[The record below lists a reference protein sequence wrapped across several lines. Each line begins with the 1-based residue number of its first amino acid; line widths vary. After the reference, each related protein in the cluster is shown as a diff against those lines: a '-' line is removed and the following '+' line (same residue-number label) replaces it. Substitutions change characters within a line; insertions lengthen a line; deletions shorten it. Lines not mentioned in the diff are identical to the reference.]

1 MLALSWPDAVFRSR
15 VLTVCPSAAV
25 VVTWLIGTA
34 VLDVVDVLNP
44 EEDRHAADHD

>member
-1 MLALSWPDAVFRSR
+1 MLALSWPDAVFQS
-15 VLTVCPSAAV
+15 VPTVCLAAV

-44 EEDRHAADHD
+44 EEDRHAVDYD

>member
-1 MLALSWPDAVFRSR
+1 MLALSWPDAVFQS
-15 VLTVCPSAAV
+15 VLTVCIAAV

-44 EEDRHAADHD
+44 EEEPHAADHD